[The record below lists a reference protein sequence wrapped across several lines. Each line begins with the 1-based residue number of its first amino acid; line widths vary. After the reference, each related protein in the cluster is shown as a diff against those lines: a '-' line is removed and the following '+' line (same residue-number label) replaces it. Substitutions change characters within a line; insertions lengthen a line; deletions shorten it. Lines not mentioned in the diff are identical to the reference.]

1 MKVAVGREG
10 WAIAHADHAEIPLSV
25 AVDADGALAEICFM
39 DPDVQ
44 DVQDMAKID
53 PATAQVSDPSD
64 AALAG
69 MQRVLSQL
77 REYFA
82 GERRVFD
89 LRLRAL
95 GTDFQRRAWQ
105 ALVAIPYGETRT
117 YGQQAAALG
126 SPNASRAV
134 GRANS
139 LNPLPIVVP
148 CHRVIGS
155 NGQLTGF
162 AGGLQRK
169 RWLLEHEGA
178 HGGEQL
184 NLLAT
189 PHHNGPKIDE
199 ART

>member
-1 MKVAVGREG
+1 MKTAVGREG
-10 WAIAHADHAEIPLSV
+10 WAIARVDHAEVPLTV
-25 AVDADGALAEICFM
+25 TVDADGALAEICFLDLGPTDT
-39 DPDVQ
+39 DPDPTTVQ
-44 DVQDMAKID
+44 TSNA
-53 PATAQVSDPSD
+53 SD
-64 AALAG
+64 AA
-69 MQRVLSQL
+69 RVGLERALCQL

-82 GERRVFD
+82 GERKVFD
-89 LRLRAL
+89 LQLRAL
-95 GTDFQRRAWQ
+95 GTDFQHRAWR

-155 NGQLTGF
+155 KGQLTGF

-169 RWLLEHEGA
+169 RWLLEHEGVHA
-178 HGGEQL
+178 NKQL
-184 NLLAT
+184 DLLAT
-189 PHHNGPKIDE
+189 PESEPKANE
-199 ART
+199 ARA